1 MRSPGRSADFEGRG
15 KEGKLLGH
23 DNSEMTVHIMSLI
36 SLPAKRDGNPACG
49 VVGEEIRMKLK
60 IGT

>member
-1 MRSPGRSADFEGRG
+1 M
-15 KEGKLLGH
+15 LLGH